1 MELEIKGTIKT
12 IEEVQTIGSGE
23 KMFQKMY
30 YVIDTGEQY
39 DSEIAFEV
47 FGQDKIEQFRKYN
60 VVGDTVA
67 VKFNIKH
74 REYNGQHYTTL
85 SSWRCTKN
93 DVQTTEKAPVQAE
106 AQDDLPF

>member
-1 MELEIKGTIKT
+1 MDLEVKGTIKT

-74 REYNGQHYTTL
+74 RKYNGQHYITL
-85 SSWRCTKN
+85 SSWRCTK
-93 DVQTTEKAPVQAE
+93 DDSQTTAKETVQAE
-106 AQDDLPF
+106 EESDLPF

>member
-1 MELEIKGTIKT
+1 MDLEVKGTIKT
-12 IEEVQTIGSGE
+12 IEEVKTIGSGE

-30 YVIDTGEQY
+30 YIVDTGEQY
-39 DSEIAFEV
+39 DNEIAFEV
-47 FGQDKIEQFRKYN
+47 FGQDKIEQFKKYN

-85 SSWRCTKN
+85 SSWRCTK
-93 DVQTTEKAPVQAE
+93 DDAQTTAQETVQAE
-106 AQDDLPF
+106 EESDLPF

>member
-1 MELEIKGTIKT
+1 MDLEVKGTIKT

-23 KMFQKMY
+23 KIFQKMY

-47 FGQDKIEQFRKYN
+47 FGQDKIEQFKKYN

-74 REYNGQHYTTL
+74 RKYNGQHYITL
-85 SSWRCTKN
+85 SSWRCTKD
-93 DVQTTEKAPVQAE
+93 DVQTTAKETVQAE
-106 AQDDLPF
+106 EESDLPF

>member
-1 MELEIKGTIKT
+1 MDLEVKGTIKT

-23 KMFQKMY
+23 KIFQKMY

-47 FGQDKIEQFRKYN
+47 FGQDKIEQFKKYN

-74 REYNGQHYTTL
+74 RKYNGQHYITL
-85 SSWRCTKN
+85 SSWRCTK
-93 DVQTTEKAPVQAE
+93 DDSQTTAKETVQAE
-106 AQDDLPF
+106 EESDLPF